1 MAADLELSSELE
13 IHLRMFEEGARG
25 LREFDWTVVTNEK
38 LLDGV
43 RRMDRVDRQAPARR
57 GGALSEVKTRGLPEQ
72 HGCRTAAAFLRQ
84 LLNCS
89 AAEAGSRLALA
100 DDLVPGRSMTSG
112 ELLPPKLP
120 ALAAAVADGDLGA
133 EQVRLIRQTMRRIPN
148 TVDQPTRDKAEHDLV
163 AHARDLDPDQLKHAC
178 VADADVLGPGRIPRF
193 HGRRAAAAAG
203 LHDRPAGS
211 ARHVPGAGSPRPGD
225 RRAAQAALEP
235 LAAPRHTAQERD
247 MRTVSQRMHDAVRDA
262 AKLMLG
268 SGDLPSQAGVPTTL
282 IITAKLDDLERKT
295 GHVSTAHGGLLPI
308 RDVLRLAA
316 NARLVPAVFD
326 TDGAP
331 LWVGQATGSRPRT
344 SGTCSPSWTRAAST
358 PAATSQRPGVK

>member
-1 MAADLELSSELE
+1 MAAELELDSELE
-13 IHLRMFEEGARG
+13 THLRMFEEGARG
-25 LREFDWTVVTNEK
+25 LREFDWSAVGAER

-57 GGALSEVKTRGLPEQ
+57 GGALSEVKTRGLAEQ

-133 EQVRLIRQTMRRIPN
+133 EQVRLIRHTMRRIPN

-163 AHARDLDPDQLKHAC
+163 AHARTLDPEQLKQVCARMLMCLDPDGSLGSTDDERRRRRGFTIGRQDRHGMYPVTGLLDPETGALLK
-178 VADADVLGPGRIPRF
+178 
-193 HGRRAAAAAG
+193 
-203 LHDRPAGS
+203 
-211 ARHVPGAGSPRPGD
+211 
-225 RRAAQAALEP
+225 AALEP

-262 AKLMLG
+262 AKLML
-268 SGDLPSQAGVPTTL
+268 
-282 IITAKLDDLERKT
+282 E
-295 GHVSTAHGGLLPI
+295 
-308 RDVLRLAA
+308 LR
-316 NARLVPAVFD
+316 
-326 TDGAP
+326 
-331 LWVGQATGSRPRT
+331 
-344 SGTCSPSWTRAAST
+344 
-358 PAATSQRPGVK
+358 